1 MVIHWGTLT
10 KNLARFSADTVDFL
24 GDQNHTL
31 GQLHKQKTSQDIHH
45 PSSLNF
51 EWGRAFFFF
60 LFSLKF
66 QHLWDVQMSRDRLMK
81 YWNIYD
87 IMNMSDK
94 PAEAA
99 LNKGEKM
106 LTRLI

>member
-1 MVIHWGTLT
+1 M
-10 KNLARFSADTVDFL
+10 KNLAQFSADPVDFL

-31 GQLHKQKTSQDIHH
+31 SQLHKQKISQDIHH
-45 PSSLNF
+45 HSSLNF
-51 EWGRAFFFF
+51 EWGWAFFFS
-60 LFSLKF
+60 FSLKF

-99 LNKGEKM
+99 LNEGGKM